1 MSDKEKKFTE
11 STNIKVTPDL
21 VPANLRTGTWRC
33 YSDYL
38 AHPSKKGERS
48 KADAYVEAVR
58 QDLTAPDVYEPKM
71 YVYPPLIAAPGL
83 FLEFARLWD
92 GGVLRGVWRDWI
104 GTKGVLGLNDGDV
117 RGGPRETHSA
127 FEQEAR
133 EAQEIL
139 RLYEAAENPDGA
151 DNAYI
156 RQHFYPMGPPAEH
169 GSPRQAALWVV
180 GVRVQKKLVKEC
192 FPQIYLNEDGT
203 SVLSYGFR
211 SLLGAMY
218 LQMASLLTN
227 GTAAV
232 KWCKAP
238 GCNKTIDP
246 ERRSHAEVCP
256 GKACEMRWRRAN
268 GKA

>member
-1 MSDKEKKFTE
+1 MSVKEKKLAKA
-11 STNIKVTPDL
+11 TNITVTPDL
-21 VPANLRTGTWRC
+21 VPAGLRTGTWRRYPK
-33 YSDYL
+33 YSER
-38 AHPSKKGERS
+38 PSKSSERA
-48 KADAYVEAVR
+48 KADAYVEAAR
-58 QDLTAPDVYEPKM
+58 QDLEVHKPSELEM

-92 GGVLRGVWRDWI
+92 GGVLRGAWRDWI

-133 EAQEIL
+133 GAQEIL

-156 RQHFYPMGPPAEH
+156 RQHFYPMEPSAEH

-180 GVRVQKKLVKEC
+180 GVRVQRKLAEEC

-238 GCNKTIDP
+238 GCNKTIHP
-246 ERRSHAEVCP
+246 ERRKHAEFCP